1 MTGLA
6 RPGPPLATP
15 LLSYCKGNGIKATET
30 LNFQSLGKFSKVHEK
45 FMKKSSS

>member
-1 MTGLA
+1 MA
-6 RPGPPLATP
+6 HFESKTP
-15 LLSYCKGNGIKATET
+15 CILQGNGIKATQT